1 MKVHYGKSKANNL
14 LMHKIT
20 PSTSKRSGTLDLLR
34 FLAVV
39 FVFFGHYTDTFNYT
53 YQIVPENLKYMLFS
67 KYATTALTLF
77 FMISGYVVTMTSV
90 KRNIQDFVITRL
102 SRLYPLY
109 WISCIVAF
117 ILPHLFYQNRS
128 YLAEVSL
135 TTFFVNLTMIPSVF
149 LVQMMNP
156 VFHTLLI
163 ELVFYIFIS
172 IIIIFKL
179 WNNIVAVLCF
189 MLSICIVT
197 LFTPTFPL
205 HIAVLPFLA
214 GMVFYLISAQTLPR
228 RTVYLLLAAT
238 YIIALASTTAQKE
251 QMESFYKGAVVINPW
266 ILKVI
271 TSLYYL
277 VFLLISLKVLHIPG
291 RRIYQVLGELAYPLY
306 LFHVYFLCF
315 YWYFSKKIQPDVLLF
330 GILFGTIITSW
341 LINIFLEKPLSNLAA
356 RCLRKLCGE
365 QEKNTRKAII

>member
-1 MKVHYGKSKANNL
+1 
-14 LMHKIT
+14 MHIIT

-53 YQIVPENLKYMLFS
+53 YQIVPENLKYMWFS

-77 FMISGYVVTMTSV
+77 FMISGFVVTMTSV
-90 KRNIQDFVITRL
+90 KRNIKDFAITRL

-128 YLAEVSL
+128 YLAEVPFS
-135 TTFFVNLTMIPSVF
+135 TFVVNLTMVPSVF
-149 LVQMMNP
+149 MVQMMNP

-172 IIIIFKL
+172 VIIIFKL
-179 WNNIVAVLCF
+179 WNNILAVLYF
-189 MLSICIVT
+189 MLSICIAT
-197 LFTPTFPL
+197 LFTPNFPL

-214 GMVFYLISAQTLPR
+214 GMVFYLISAQVLKKRTL
-228 RTVYLLLAAT
+228 YLLLAIT
-238 YIIALASTTAQKE
+238 YTIALASTEAQKD
-251 QMESFYKGAVVINPW
+251 QMESFYKGAVAISPW
-266 ILKVI
+266 ILKGI
-271 TSLYYL
+271 TTLYYL
-277 VFLLISLKVLHIPG
+277 IFLLISLKVLNIPG

-315 YWYFSKKIQPDVLLF
+315 YWYFSKKVQPDVLLF
-330 GILFGTIITSW
+330 GILICTILTSW
-341 LINIFLEKPLSNLAA
+341 LINIFLEKPLSNLATKCLSKLSGSTGKIA
-356 RCLRKLCGE
+356 RKP
-365 QEKNTRKAII
+365 II